1 MWILFTV
8 DTCCDVDG
16 KLNYRTCSSCSIT
29 GVDRQPYELFLA
41 ARALSKCIV
50 GVCFNTRLEAWQV
63 VTNKS
68 WTCITGTILLTDQ
81 FVMWAVCKYFCKT
94 PGFSARYIHIKIDA
108 FRSDSFSVMCQVN
121 YFATRIHNKLNFHGN
136 IWLVFLFFS
145 NDKNIK
151 LKMLAVI
158 FCYLIPKI
166 RTNTK
171 INFAHGTSVYRR
183 KAYVRCLLHGRCNIY
198 DIFNLA
204 R

>member
-81 FVMWAVCKYFCKT
+81 LVMWAVCKYFCKT

-108 FRSDSFSVMCQVN
+108 FRSDPFSVMCQVN
-121 YFATRIHNKLNFHGN
+121 YFSTRIHNKLNFHGN
-136 IWLVFLFFS
+136 IWFVIFFSVTTRTSNWKCSPLFFVILYQ
-145 NDKNIK
+145 KYVQT
-151 LKMLAVI
+151 LK
-158 FCYLIPKI
+158 
-166 RTNTK
+166 
-171 INFAHGTSVYRR
+171 
-183 KAYVRCLLHGRCNIY
+183 
-198 DIFNLA
+198 
-204 R
+204 